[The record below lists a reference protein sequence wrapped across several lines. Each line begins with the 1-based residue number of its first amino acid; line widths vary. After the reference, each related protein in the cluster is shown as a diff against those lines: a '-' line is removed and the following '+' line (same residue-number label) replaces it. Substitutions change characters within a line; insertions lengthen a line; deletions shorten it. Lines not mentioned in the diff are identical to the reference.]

1 MAFLLA
7 LETTT
12 KNCSVALFQDSNL
25 MHLCEHNSD
34 KYSHSENLTL
44 FIEEVVKNTNIM
56 LQDLD
61 AILLSKGPG
70 SFTGLRI
77 GTSTAK
83 GLCYSLDIPLVSV
96 STLKTM
102 AFGMLREE
110 DYSFYC
116 PMIDARRMEVFAA
129 IYDQSNNEVREVRA
143 DIVDTN
149 IYSNFLKEKVLFFGD
164 GAFKCKNIIRHPNA
178 HFVDGFFPSARY
190 MGALGV
196 KKFMN
201 KEFENIAYFE
211 PCYLKDF
218 VVGKK

>member
-44 FIEEVVKNTNIM
+44 FIEEVVQNTNIM
-56 LQDLD
+56 LQDID

-102 AFGMLREE
+102 AFGMLREG

-143 DIVDTN
+143 DIVDAN

-164 GAFKCKNIIRHPNA
+164 GAFKCKNILRHPNA
-178 HFVDGFFPSARY
+178 HFVDGFFSSARY
-190 MGALGV
+190 MGAPGV

-211 PCYLKDF
+211 PYYLKDF

>member
-44 FIEEVVKNTNIM
+44 FIEEVVQNTNIM
-56 LQDLD
+56 LQDID

-102 AFGMLREE
+102 AFGMLREG

-143 DIVDTN
+143 DIVDAN

-164 GAFKCKNIIRHPNA
+164 GAFKCKDIIRHSNA

-190 MGALGV
+190 MGAPGV

-211 PCYLKDF
+211 PYYLKDF

>member
-44 FIEEVVKNTNIM
+44 FIEEVVQNTNIM
-56 LQDLD
+56 LQDID